1 MKLKTLNS
9 YCHVQ
14 CYNVEIL
21 EIFSKLRWSVMWTI
35 YRHLSGFKEWI
46 KIDCLKGLNSCS
58 KEITLTLLSSW
69 CLMCNN
75 SGGSKIG
82 IILDDKS
89 SFSPRAAITE
99 SHLASPH
106 QPDFILELGVNV
118 NQAAFVV
125 SGPVTGSSLFSEW
138 EILSRS
144 DTNNC
149 NYCVARLSASKSGSF
164 FCQVSAKLSKLWFQN
179 LTEFIKSA

>member
-1 MKLKTLNS
+1 
-9 YCHVQ
+9 
-14 CYNVEIL
+14 
-21 EIFSKLRWSVMWTI
+21 
-35 YRHLSGFKEWI
+35 
-46 KIDCLKGLNSCS
+46 
-58 KEITLTLLSSW
+58 
-69 CLMCNN
+69 MCNN

-138 EILSRS
+138 NSSVFSQYENSVYIAPVFLFPSILLFNVEDSLQEDNTPFR
-144 DTNNC
+144 
-149 NYCVARLSASKSGSF
+149 
-164 FCQVSAKLSKLWFQN
+164 FCFHGNILL
-179 LTEFIKSA
+179 